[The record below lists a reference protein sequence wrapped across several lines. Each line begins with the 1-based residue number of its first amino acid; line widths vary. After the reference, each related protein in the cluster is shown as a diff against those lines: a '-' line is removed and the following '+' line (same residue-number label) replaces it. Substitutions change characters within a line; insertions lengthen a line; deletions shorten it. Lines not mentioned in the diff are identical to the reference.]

1 MSGSN
6 SLTIQYREKGNAVS
20 ILSHFWLH
28 SSIWPCRRPEL
39 AFRTGCLQTHLTLC
53 QLNSMVKAQAHLLSC
68 TKHIRE
74 YGIREGDWDYH
85 QDFLPQ
91 ELLWRHK
98 NSEKEPDIKPDAT
111 NSHGLDFSPP
121 LQISHKTKQKQR
133 GSQEKVY
140 RSKMHFCQREFEKL
154 WNY

>member
-1 MSGSN
+1 MVKWAALILLASNTEKKEMLCQYCPTSGF
-6 SLTIQYREKGNAVS
+6 
-20 ILSHFWLH
+20 ILPYGPTEDLNLH
-28 SSIWPCRRPEL
+28 LEQ
-39 AFRTGCLQTHLTLC
+39 GVYTHLTLC

-68 TKHIRE
+68 TKHVRE

-121 LQISHKTKQKQR
+121 LQISHKTKQKQC

-140 RSKMHFCQREFEKL
+140 RSKMHFC
-154 WNY
+154 